1 MCFSSTAVFDEIVTL
16 GQKCG
21 AHAMMLNYPL
31 LLLQSNS
38 TFTTLGPLL
47 DPISKLRQRP
57 TIPLSLS
64 LSLSLLSLK
73 VADSRTAHFLVLRSA
88 AAALNLATCS
98 NSFRYAQKIKGPL
111 SFLLRSVPFKI
122 KSGPFDNVRQRPRRH
137 GDDFFRGAH
146 APKVPQSR
154 ENVLDWTGYGSGI
167 HISLRGYVL

>member
-31 LLLQSNS
+31 LILQSNS
-38 TFTTLGPLL
+38 NFTTLGPLL

-57 TIPLSLS
+57 TIPLSLSLS

-111 SFLLRSVPFKI
+111 SILRSVVRYRS
-122 KSGPFDNVRQRPRRH
+122 KSKVDLLKMSGEMTFSGLPMPPLLKCRKVVRTNWLWLRH
-137 GDDFFRGAH
+137 SDTD
-146 APKVPQSR
+146 
-154 ENVLDWTGYGSGI
+154 
-167 HISLRGYVL
+167 